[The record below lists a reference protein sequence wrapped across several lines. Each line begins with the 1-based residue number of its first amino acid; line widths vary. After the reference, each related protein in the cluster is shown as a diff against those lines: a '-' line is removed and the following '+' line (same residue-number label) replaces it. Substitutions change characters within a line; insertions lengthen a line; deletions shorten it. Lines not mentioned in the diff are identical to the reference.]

1 MQLIRET
8 VVTQFMSSS
17 MTSSYGSGPYKME
30 IPQSTVS
37 IAKPVSYEFR
47 VAEYIN
53 DNKEVV
59 KVGLQVRMWEHSNI
73 TGSNGFIKQDWKDVE
88 RVQILFN
95 AQNP

>member
-8 VVTQFMSSS
+8 IVTQFMPAP
-17 MTSSYGSGPYKME
+17 MTPMTYGSGPHKIE
-30 IPQSTVS
+30 IPQSSVS

-73 TGSNGFIKQDWKDVE
+73 INADGFIKQDWKDVE
-88 RVQILFN
+88 RVQIPFI
-95 AQNP
+95 A

>member
-8 VVTQFMSSS
+8 IVTQFMPPS
-17 MTSSYGSGPYKME
+17 MTAYNYGSGPHKIE
-30 IPQSTVS
+30 IPQSSVS

-73 TGSNGFIKQDWKDVE
+73 TNGDGFIKQDWKDVE
-88 RVQILFN
+88 RVQIPIGN
-95 AQNP
+95 

>member
-8 VVTQFMSSS
+8 IVTQFMSAP
-17 MTSSYGSGPYKME
+17 MQAYNYGSGPHKIE
-30 IPQSTVS
+30 IPQSSVS

-73 TGSNGFIKQDWKDVE
+73 TNGDGFIKQDWKDVE
-88 RVQILFN
+88 RVQIPFV
-95 AQNP
+95 A